1 MKIFLVLL
9 TSLTFVVC
17 LRIECDWARE
27 FLCGDKCLSNQN
39 TCHCG
44 NDSLRL
50 SQGWDNYCCQEPNTF
65 CETRNRDIQCQGQ
78 KLLKNQTC
86 HGSCKHIAVHG
97 FTMLPCADQK
107 ECYEGIFA
115 CNGKPQ
121 CTE

>member
-44 NDSLRL
+44 NDTLAYNYAN
-50 SQGWDNYCCQEPNTF
+50 QYYCCQEPNTS
-65 CETRNRDIQCQGQ
+65 CETKNGNVTCQGEPQ
-78 KLLKNQTC
+78 KWGEPC
-86 HGSCKHIAVHG
+86 YGSCKQTARYG
-97 FTMLPCADQK
+97 FTTLPCADQK
-107 ECYEGIFA
+107 ECYLGVGA
-115 CNGKPQ
+115 CRGTPQ